1 MQRLKYL
8 RFVSLIIMVS
18 MSSFLKAETQSQSVE
33 GISPVVAEQLFNKQQ
48 AIILDV
54 REDIEWK
61 EQHIPGAIHIPLGQ
75 LSERLT
81 ELKQYKD
88 SPVIAQC
95 RSGRRSAQASDVLKS
110 AGFSKVYNLE
120 GGLNAWD
127 KAGLK
132 TQ

>member
-1 MQRLKYL
+1 M
-8 RFVSLIIMVS
+8 
-18 MSSFLKAETQSQSVE
+18 
-33 GISPVVAEQLFNKQQ
+33 
-48 AIILDV
+48 
-54 REDIEWK
+54 REDSEWK

-75 LSERLT
+75 LPERLT

-110 AGFSKVYNLE
+110 AGFSYVYNME

-132 TQ
+132 TE